1 MVDANAQAGYRRA
14 IARTGETVTFQRI
27 SGQSG
32 QGAGATILP
41 APDGATVQAIVNSFQ
56 VEAPVMGVKREGAI
70 TLADRRIIVL
80 AEDLQ
85 EAGFPLPLRKNDRVV
100 VQGETLN
107 IETVDLSTRGFGGA
121 IEAKAKGI

>member
-27 SGQSG
+27 SGQPG
-32 QGAGATILP
+32 QGAGAAILP
-41 APDGATVQAIVNSFQ
+41 APAGATVQAIVNSYQ

-70 TLADRRIIVL
+70 TLGDRKIIVL
-80 AEDLQ
+80 VDDLA
-85 EAGFPLPLRKNDRVV
+85 EAGFPLPLRKNDRAV

-107 IETVDLSTRGFGGA
+107 IETVDPSTRGFGGA
-121 IEAKAKGI
+121 IEVRAKGI